1 MDSGVLWN
9 QPKLLSKHHGS
20 RIDRGFWEVLGGL
33 WAGEGARL
41 GWLGVRRTRETVQRS
56 GDNQKSGFLR
66 PECGLWTEFG
76 GKRELGW
83 L

>member
-1 MDSGVLWN
+1 M
-9 QPKLLSKHHGS
+9 
-20 RIDRGFWEVLGGL
+20 FGGL
-33 WAGEGARL
+33 WGEEGARL
-41 GWLGVRRTRETVQRS
+41 GWLEVRRMRETVQRS